1 MELIKKITL
10 ILIGIGMVIGSNL
23 MTPSLEIIR
32 QSYDASAENLIPLM
46 ITLPALTSLIG
57 MMGSA
62 ALTRN
67 HSTKK
72 LVMIGLLIFTIGGIV
87 PAWLTSLPLILV
99 FRALVGIGFGMV
111 LPLQMELMNE
121 YEEKTRARLIGL
133 NVAVNCV
140 MGILMIAVASVLADR
155 NWHLIFYLYGIGILL
170 LIMTQVC
177 IPDPQ
182 KQTAT
187 ATEPAKA
194 AEKKPLPKQI
204 WLYAANIAIVIGCAY
219 TISVK
224 VAGYVAE
231 QQLGGVSEVSMLVSC
246 ATMAGVVA
254 GLTMPKLDRMLK
266 SMTACVVTLLV
277 ALGFYIYSMP
287 FSLVML
293 LIGQVVVG
301 YSQGML
307 GPWYALRATREVS
320 ADQVAGASAI
330 LNSTIFVFQFL
341 SPYLYALVAT
351 VAGMLLGS
359 EIASSMVF
367 RCYAVILTVIGLG
380 LIPYFRRR

>member
-62 ALTRN
+62 MLTSKY
-67 HSTKK
+67 STKK
-72 LVMIGLLIFTIGGIV
+72 LVIIGLVIFTIGGIV
-87 PAWLTSLPLILV
+87 PAWLTSLPLMLV

-121 YEEKTRARLIGL
+121 YEEKTRARLIGM

-140 MGILMIAVASVLADR
+140 AGILMIAVASVLAVTD
-155 NWHLIFYLYGIGILL
+155 WHLIFYLYGVGVPLL
-170 LIMTQVC
+170 VLTQLC
-177 IPDPQ
+177 ISDPQ
-182 KQTAT
+182 KREEAT
-187 ATEPAKA
+187 TTETVITEKA
-194 AEKKPLPKQI
+194 PFPKQV
-204 WLYAANIAIVIGCAY
+204 WLYAANIAIAVGCAY

-231 QQLGGVSEVSMLVSC
+231 HQLGGVSEVSMLVSC

-254 GLTMPKLDRMLK
+254 GLTMPKLDRMFK
-266 SMTACVVTLLV
+266 SMTACAVTLMV
-277 ALGFYIYSMP
+277 AAGFFVYAVP
-287 FSLVML
+287 VSLVTL

-301 YSQGML
+301 YGQGML
-307 GPWYALRATREVS
+307 GPWYALRITREVS
-320 ADQVAGASAI
+320 AEQVAGASAI

-341 SPYLYALVAT
+341 SPYVYALVAT
-351 VAGMLLGS
+351 GAGLLLGGT
-359 EIASSMVF
+359 IASSMVF
-367 RCYAVILTVIGLG
+367 RCYAVILTVTGLAM
-380 LIPYFRRR
+380 IPYFRHR